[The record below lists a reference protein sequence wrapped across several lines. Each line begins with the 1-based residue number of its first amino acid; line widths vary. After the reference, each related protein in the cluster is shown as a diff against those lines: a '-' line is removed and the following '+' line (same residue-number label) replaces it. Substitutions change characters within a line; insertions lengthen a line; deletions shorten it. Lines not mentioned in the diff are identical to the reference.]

1 MTHSA
6 KTDQNTQQRLTEVR
20 ALVDSAAR
28 SAGRAPQSIT
38 LIAVSKTQPAEAIVE
53 AIEAGQIDFGENRV
67 QEAIE
72 KWPALKEQFPQVRL
86 HLLGNLQRNKL
97 RDALGLF
104 DVFHTLDRGKL
115 AAGMA
120 RLRDDENIAMPECFI
135 QVNSGEE
142 QQKAGVTPLQV
153 DDFVRECRDD
163 HGLDIAGLMCIPPM
177 GEDSALHFSFLSKL
191 ARRNGLAGLSMGM
204 SGDFEMAVEMG
215 ATYVRVGTAIFGA
228 RRF

>member
-1 MTHSA
+1 MTHSTE
-6 KTDQNTQQRLTEVR
+6 TDQNTQQRLADVR
-20 ALVDSAAR
+20 ALVDRAAQ
-28 SAGRAPQSIT
+28 SAGRDPRDVT
-38 LIAVSKTQPAEAIVE
+38 LIAVSKTQPAEAIIE

-72 KWPALKEQFPQVRL
+72 KWPVLKEHYPQVRL

-104 DVFHTLDRGKL
+104 DVFHTIDRAKL

-120 RLRDDENIAMPECFI
+120 RLRDDEGIAMPECFI

-142 QQKAGVTPLQV
+142 QQKAGVMPLQV
-153 DDFVRECRDD
+153 DDFVRECRDEY
-163 HGLDIAGLMCIPPM
+163 GLDIDGLMCIPPTD
-177 GEDSALHFSFLSKL
+177 EDPALHFSFLSKL

-204 SGDFEMAVEMG
+204 SGDYEMAVEMG
-215 ATYVRVGTAIFGA
+215 ATYVRVGTAIFGQ